1 LRIDRG
7 IRPRTATGAD
17 DQMNGSEAGRG
28 GDGAVAVTRDAPHAR
43 AGDGPLRVLVVDD
56 NEDSAL
62 SLAMLLEMQGHAVT
76 TAFRG
81 SEALQKAVEEPPD
94 VALLDIG
101 LPDMNG
107 YELARRLRS
116 SPGATPL
123 TLVALTGW
131 GQDEDRRA
139 AEGAGFDHHFT
150 KPVDPDALEQ
160 LLQQL
165 KLG

>member
-1 LRIDRG
+1 
-7 IRPRTATGAD
+7 
-17 DQMNGSEAGRG
+17 MNGSEAGQGSRA
-28 GDGAVAVTRDAPHAR
+28 DVAGVTHESPPVR
-43 AGDGPLRVLVVDD
+43 AGAGPLRVLVVDD

-62 SLAMLLEMQGHAVT
+62 SLAMLLEMQGYAVT

-81 SEALQKAVEEPPD
+81 TEALQKVEEDEAPE

-101 LPDMNG
+101 LPDMSG

-116 SPGATPL
+116 SPRGAPL

-165 KLG
+165 QQR

>member
-1 LRIDRG
+1 
-7 IRPRTATGAD
+7 
-17 DQMNGSEAGRG
+17 MNGSEAGRG
-28 GDGAVAVTRDAPHAR
+28 TEAGAEAMRDAPRPR
-43 AGDGPLRVLVVDD
+43 ASDGPLRVLVVDD

-62 SLAMLLEMQGHAVT
+62 SLAMLLEMHGYAVT

-81 SEALQKAVEEPPD
+81 SEALQKAAEESPD

-101 LPDMNG
+101 LPDMSG
-107 YELARRLRS
+107 YELARRIRS
-116 SPGATPL
+116 SPRAVSL

-165 KLG
+165 KPG

>member
-1 LRIDRG
+1 
-7 IRPRTATGAD
+7 
-17 DQMNGSEAGRG
+17 MNSSEAGRG
-28 GDGAVAVTRDAPHAR
+28 GDRDTSGAQRDAALNGAATKR
-43 AGDGPLRVLVVDD
+43 LRVLVVDD

-62 SLAMLLEMQGHAVT
+62 SLAMLLELQGYAVA

-81 SEALQKAVEEPPD
+81 GDALRSAAEQSPD

-101 LPDMNG
+101 LPDMTG
-107 YELARRLRS
+107 YELARRLRDTLGS
-116 SPGATPL
+116 APV

-165 KLG
+165 SRR

>member
-1 LRIDRG
+1 
-7 IRPRTATGAD
+7 
-17 DQMNGSEAGRG
+17 MNGSEVGRG
-28 GDGAVAVTRDAPHAR
+28 DTAAGATQRDATLP
-43 AGDGPLRVLVVDD
+43 AGATGPLRVLVVDD

-62 SLAMLLEMQGHAVT
+62 SLAMLLELQGYAVT

-81 SEALQKAVEEPPD
+81 GEALRKAAEQPPE

-101 LPDMNG
+101 LPDMTG
-107 YELARRLRS
+107 YELAGRMRES
-116 SPGATPL
+116 VGGAPV

-150 KPVDPDALEQ
+150 KPVDPDALDR
-160 LLQQL
+160 LLQGL
-165 KLG
+165 SRR

>member
-1 LRIDRG
+1 
-7 IRPRTATGAD
+7 
-17 DQMNGSEAGRG
+17 MNGSDVGQGTEASVG
-28 GDGAVAVTRDAPHAR
+28 GAIREAPAVRAR
-43 AGDGPLRVLVVDD
+43 SGPLRVLVVDD

-62 SLAMLLEMQGHAVT
+62 SLAMLLEMQGYAVT

-81 SEALQKAVEEPPD
+81 SEALQKVAEDAPE

-101 LPDMNG
+101 LPDMSG
-107 YELARRLRS
+107 YELARRLRN
-116 SPGATPL
+116 SPSGAPL

-139 AEGAGFDHHFT
+139 AEGAGFDHHYT

-160 LLQQL
+160 LLQRLQHR
-165 KLG
+165 

>member
-1 LRIDRG
+1 
-7 IRPRTATGAD
+7 
-17 DQMNGSEAGRG
+17 MNASEAGRG
-28 GDGAVAVTRDAPHAR
+28 SGISVDGTKPDAPL
-43 AGDGPLRVLVVDD
+43 AGVGTEPLRVLVVDD

-62 SLAMLLEMQGHAVT
+62 SLAMLLELQGFAVT

-81 SEALQKAVEEPPD
+81 SEALQKAVEQPPQ

-101 LPDMNG
+101 LPDMTG
-107 YELARRLRS
+107 YELAGRMREQLGGSRV
-116 SPGATPL
+116 

-160 LLQQL
+160 LLQRL
-165 KLG
+165 STR